1 MTKNK
6 ENFIKEH
13 CKWYSECINCEMC
26 SKVDEVNPNKCY
38 EEYKKIKYFD
48 NVDCE
53 IILDII
59 RDALLEYNFGS
70 DSPRLGYRDG
80 YLIYCSTNYD
90 WYRIECDYKPDSI
103 LMSALCMIL
112 EDSFG
117 LDWNKF

>member
-48 NVDCE
+48 NDNDDFYYCHDDE
-53 IILDII
+53 NDMHECLKYDNCKACPFYYSDI
-59 RDALLEYNFGS
+59 D
-70 DSPRLGYRDG
+70 
-80 YLIYCSTNYD
+80 
-90 WYRIECDYKPDSI
+90 
-103 LMSALCMIL
+103 
-112 EDSFG
+112 EDD
-117 LDWNKF
+117 LK